1 MYMRFL
7 QLSVNPDV
15 EKQFQQ
21 FYKTVVISELQQMNG
36 CKFAGLI
43 KSNNEEGQF
52 ISLTLWEEKD
62 QAEYYEKS
70 KVFKSLSE
78 QSELFLLS
86 SSEWK
91 IQLSD
96 ELELEYKPV
105 STAPVKKDYVV
116 AAISNSNQASQEH
129 SSGMFVRIVSAKI
142 QSGKI
147 KEFKNIYSADIIPV
161 LQSTAG
167 CRFAYLSES
176 MKHENEFLSI
186 TIWDDKS
193 YADEYEA
200 SGQFNELVSKLKHT
214 FSQFY
219 LWKIALE
226 KESRDKIQTSDDM
239 KIDHY
244 TMVTGKSF
252 N

>member
-21 FYKTVVISELQQMNG
+21 FYKSVVISELQQMNG
-36 CKFAGLI
+36 CKLAGLI

-52 ISLTLWEEKD
+52 ISLTLWEGKD
-62 QAEYYEKS
+62 HAEYYEKS

-78 QSELFLLS
+78 QSGLFLLS

-96 ELELEYKPV
+96 KLELEYKPV

-116 AAISNSNQASQEH
+116 TAISNLNPASQEQ

-142 QSGKI
+142 QEGKI
-147 KEFKNIYSADIIPV
+147 KEFKNIYSTEIIPV
-161 LQSTAG
+161 LQSTTG
-167 CRFAYLSES
+167 CRFVYLSES
-176 MKHENEFLSI
+176 MKNENEFLSI

-193 YADEYEA
+193 YADKYEA
-200 SGQFNELVSKLKHT
+200 SGQFNKLVSKVKHT

-219 LWKIALE
+219 LWKVALE
-226 KESRDKIQTSDDM
+226 KESKDIIQTSDDM
-239 KIDHY
+239 KVDNY

-252 N
+252 Y